1 MNAAHGLAFVILAAG
16 RGTRMKSRTPKVL
29 HPVCGRSILAHQI
42 AIGRELGATRVLV
55 VVGDEAPEI
64 EAAVSDSDV
73 VLVRQREPLGTGHA
87 ALQARDALADHK
99 GPVLILYGDHPCYRT
114 ATLADLVEHYRASGA
129 DLALHTCEFPEPMAY
144 GRVVRGPDGA
154 VARIVEV
161 KDASPDVLEIREVN
175 LGNYVARSEFL
186 WDALARIGNDNAKG
200 EYYLTDLVAIALQD
214 GRRVETARVE
224 DWEEALGINDRA
236 DLARAE
242 AVLRR
247 RIAQHWMV
255 EGVTL
260 VDPERSYIDADV
272 EIGADS
278 VIEPGVTLR
287 GPTRIGA
294 GCRVSAGSVVD
305 GSTLGAGTWIRPQCW
320 IEDSRVGD
328 DCAIGPSAHL
338 RPGNEIGDRVR
349 IGNFVE
355 VKNSRIGDGT
365 KADHL
370 SYIGDADVGAGVT
383 FACGAITVNYDGI
396 AKHRSTIGDG
406 VFVGCNANLIAPITI
421 QAGAFIAAGSTISN
435 DVPAGALSVA
445 RARQRE
451 IEGWVERRRKRA
463 KKD

>member
-1 MNAAHGLAFVILAAG
+1 MSTRDDLAFVILAAG

-42 AIGRELGATRVLV
+42 AIGRELGAKRVLV

-64 EAAVSDSDV
+64 EAALSGEDV
-73 VLVRQREPLGTGHA
+73 ALVRQREPLGTGHA

-99 GPVLILYGDHPCYRT
+99 GPVLILYGDHPCYRA
-114 ATLADLVEHYRASGA
+114 ATFADLIDHYRRSGA

-144 GRVVRGPDGA
+144 GRVVRGPGGA
-154 VARIVEV
+154 VTRIVEAR
-161 KDASPDVLEIREVN
+161 DASPEILEIREVN
-175 LGNYVARSEFL
+175 VGNYVARSEFL

-236 DLARAE
+236 DLATAE

-260 VDPERSYIDADV
+260 VDPERTYIDAEV
-272 EIGADS
+272 EIGADTL
-278 VIEPGVTLR
+278 IEPGAALR
-287 GPTRIGA
+287 GSTRIGP
-294 GCRVSAGSVVD
+294 GCRISAGSVVED
-305 GSTLGAGTWIRPQCW
+305 STLGAGTWIRPHCW
-320 IEDSRVGD
+320 VEGSRLGA
-328 DCAIGPSAHL
+328 DCIIGPSAHL
-338 RPGNEIGDRVR
+338 RPGNEIGNRVR

-370 SYIGDADVGAGVT
+370 SYIGDADLGAGVT

-396 AKHRSTIGDG
+396 AKHRTVVGDG
-406 VFVGCNANLIAPITI
+406 AFVGCNSNLIAPVTI
-421 QAGAFIAAGSTISN
+421 EEGAFVAAGSTITT
-435 DVPAGALSVA
+435 DVPPGALSVA

-463 KKD
+463 KKE

>member
-1 MNAAHGLAFVILAAG
+1 
-16 RGTRMKSRTPKVL
+16 
-29 HPVCGRSILAHQI
+29 
-42 AIGRELGATRVLV
+42 
-55 VVGDEAPEI
+55 
-64 EAAVSDSDV
+64 
-73 VLVRQREPLGTGHA
+73 
-87 ALQARDALADHK
+87 
-99 GPVLILYGDHPCYRT
+99 
-114 ATLADLVEHYRASGA
+114 
-129 DLALHTCEFPEPMAY
+129 
-144 GRVVRGPDGA
+144 